1 MHSTDEMLGARH
13 VGLRLYG
20 KIVLKSSSGRFWG
33 RGNYANFGSSGIS
46 MEDPVRVENDGPP
59 VSFKFIEKDSGEV
72 TEVMSARGK
81 KMVDVALDND
91 VNIEAACGG
100 ELACSTC
107 HVVLDQALYDQLPL
121 KKEEEDDMLDL
132 AAGLT
137 KTSRLS
143 CQLEIC
149 DAMEGAEVL
158 IPGDWD

>member
-1 MHSTDEMLGARH
+1 MSVMTMQGVIRLATTTRAVKRSL
-13 VGLRLYG
+13 VGLRFGGGVQCASYR
-20 KIVLKSSSGRFWG
+20 SSSMK
-33 RGNYANFGSSGIS
+33 
-46 MEDPVRVENDGPP
+46 MEDTVTVVDDGPP

-72 TEVMSARGK
+72 IEVMSAQGK

-107 HVVLDQALYDQLPL
+107 HVVLDQALYDQLPE

-149 DAMEGAEVL
+149 VAMEGAEVL